1 MHSINST
8 SNINLSINELP
19 SENNSQNEISSTA
32 TAASEKMRSHQG
44 TEETKLSFAHYM
56 QPIPEKKAIKIFQ
69 DTPPMPSI
77 LNESTQSESTP
88 LMGKLN
94 KICNMVKSLA
104 SSSVKNIA
112 DLSTWVKSNPL
123 LKMLAGF
130 FVVALGVALAGFSA
144 LGSDPAMAVISPLLI
159 GGGLFMAGSGI
170 RSGPAKLNS

>member
-77 LNESTQSESTP
+77 LNESTP

-94 KICNMVKSLA
+94 KICNMVKSLT

-130 FVVALGVALAGFSA
+130 CLVAWGVALAGFSA